1 MTWRILAVN
10 ALALFVLVAGILYLG
25 RYKQELIHSELEAM
39 AVQAEM
45 YAAALSTSAVSSGD
59 DATNQVKLE
68 VAREMVRR
76 LVGITGA
83 RTRLFAVNGNLIA
96 DSRNIKSFGA
106 GTIQAEELPAP
117 GDDDFFAEVMRNLTD
132 GLLALFEGDQPLP
145 LYVDP

>member
-45 YAAALSTSAVSSGD
+45 YAAALSTSAVSSSD
-59 DATNQVKLE
+59 DATNRVKIE

-83 RTRLFAVNGNLIA
+83 RTRLFATNGSLLA
-96 DSRNIKSFGA
+96 DSRNIQSLGA

-117 GDDDFFAEVMRNLTD
+117 
-132 GLLALFEGDQPLP
+132 
-145 LYVDP
+145 